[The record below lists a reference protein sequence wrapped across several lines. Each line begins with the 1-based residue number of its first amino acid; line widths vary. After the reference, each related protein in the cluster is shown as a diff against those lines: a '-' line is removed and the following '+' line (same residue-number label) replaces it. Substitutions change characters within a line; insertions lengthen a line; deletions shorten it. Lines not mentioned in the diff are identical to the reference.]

1 MASPTDL
8 LADVHIFQLL
18 DENERAALAPLLES
32 EHFLKSET
40 IYDYGDPGDTIYIV
54 RSGKAQVWIENDE
67 GQRLIVSE
75 PEAGDV
81 FGETSF
87 LDGGPRSA
95 TACALEDLEV
105 LSLDRER
112 LLDFIDHHSHAALD
126 LLTVVG
132 RRLRANDELLR
143 SQVVRNVN
151 VEEEERKTF
160 GQRIADKV
168 ASFGG
173 SWTFI
178 ISFGVT
184 ILVWITFNTM
194 MLRSKAFDPYPYILL
209 NLVLSCL
216 AAIQA
221 PVIMMSQNRQ
231 SAKDRLQADSDYEV
245 NLRAELEIA
254 ALHKKVD
261 QLYQVIQGHFSEI
274 KGKDRDW
281 GRMT

>member
-8 LADVHIFQLL
+8 LADVHIFELL
-18 DENERAALAPLLES
+18 DADERAALAPLLES
-32 EHFLKSET
+32 EHFAKAET
-40 IYDYGDPGDTIYIV
+40 IYHYGDPGDTIYIV
-54 RSGKAQVWIENDE
+54 RSGKMQVWVENDE
-67 GQRLIVSE
+67 GQRLVISE

-87 LDGGPRSA
+87 LDGGPRTA
-95 TACALEDLEV
+95 TACALEDTEL
-105 LSLDRER
+105 LSLDRNR
-112 LLDFIDHHSHAALD
+112 LLDFIDNHSHAALD

-132 RRLRANDELLR
+132 RRLRANDQLLR

-160 GQRIADKV
+160 GQRVADKV

-173 SWTFI
+173 SWKFI
-178 ISFGVT
+178 ISFGIV
-184 ILVWITFNTM
+184 ILVWIVFNAAL
-194 MLRSKAFDPYPYILL
+194 LRAKAFDPYPYILL

-261 QLYQVIQGHFSEI
+261 QLYEVVQGNFA
-274 KGKDRDW
+274 KMNGKDRDW